1 MSFATIDDLDARYP
15 NELTLI
21 AADEQTGLRDS
32 TRIELGL
39 KDASNEVRAILAAR
53 YSTADLSALDEPSAD
68 IVSVYTMD
76 IAMYRIA
83 LAFTR
88 SSENIKERYDQ
99 AIKRLEAIASGKGAL
114 TVINSAAGS
123 GSGAGNP
130 SDDVTSTVGQ
140 NEVVLIAPERM
151 FTRQRLGSI

>member
-1 MSFATIDDLDARYP
+1 MAFATIADLETRFP

-21 AADEQTGLRDS
+21 AADEQTGLRDDQ
-32 TRIELGL
+32 RIELGL
-39 KDASNEVRAILAAR
+39 VDASTEVRAILAAR
-53 YSTADLSALDEPSAD
+53 YSAAELDSLDDNSAR
-68 IVSVYTMD
+68 IVAVYAMD

-114 TVINSAAGS
+114 VSGASGGAGS
-123 GSGAGNP
+123 TPPPG
-130 SDDVTSTVGQ
+130 DIGQ
-140 NEVVLIAPERM
+140 NEVLFSAPERV
-151 FTRQRLGSI
+151 FTRERLGRI